1 MIQNDKEIKVEGQN
15 DNFLKQR
22 MDLLSSKDKRL
33 AIQEIMRD
41 FNVSKNTV
49 YRWLRLDSADLPI
62 VLHNYGKPKS

>member
-1 MIQNDKEIKVEGQN
+1 MIQNDREIGGEGHN
-15 DNFLKQR
+15 DNLLKQR

-49 YRWLRLDSADLPI
+49 YRWLRLENADLPI
-62 VLHNYGKPKS
+62 VLHNYGKPRS